1 MAEGTKL
8 GKEDLISAI
17 SNLSVL
23 ELAELTK
30 ALEEKFGVSAAMPV
44 IAGGAVP
51 AAAGGTAPDGAEEK
65 TSFTV
70 ILTEVGANKIPVIK
84 EVRAITNLGLKESKD
99 LVEGA
104 PKPIKENISKE
115 EAEENKKNKF
125 PKAKTLKFFLQ
136 TEIMKT
142 INLLK
147 I

>member
-1 MAEGTKL
+1 MAESVKL

-51 AAAGGTAPDGAEEK
+51 AAAGGTAPAGAEEK

-84 EVRAITNLGLKESKD
+84 EVRTITNLGLKESKD

-104 PKPIKENISKE
+104 PKPVKENASKE
-115 EAEENKKNKF
+115 EAEEIKKKLESAG
-125 PKAKTLKFFLQ
+125 AKV
-136 TEIMKT
+136 EIK
-142 INLLK
+142 
-147 I
+147 